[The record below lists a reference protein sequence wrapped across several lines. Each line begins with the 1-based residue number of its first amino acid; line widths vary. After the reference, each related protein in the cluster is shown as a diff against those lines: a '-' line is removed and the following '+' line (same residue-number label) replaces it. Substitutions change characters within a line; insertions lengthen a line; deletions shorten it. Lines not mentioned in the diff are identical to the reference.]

1 MKLAINKSILTLI
14 ATILLVACTNKKQDL
29 IDETKL
35 TNDNFE
41 IKGKYTWSFDLM
53 GNKHTSINTFY
64 PDSIVYEMK
73 GKVYSVNYAIHKI
86 SYNKQEGR
94 WIGKDNKGI
103 VYLHFLKNET
113 DSTITIY
120 KRKCKKGGLK
130 EALGFYKPSDT
141 TSLDYGWNVYTKS

>member
-1 MKLAINKSILTLI
+1 MK
-14 ATILLVACTNKKQDL
+14 
-29 IDETKL
+29 
-35 TNDNFE
+35 
-41 IKGKYTWSFDLM
+41 W
-53 GNKHTSINTFY
+53 
-64 PDSIVYEMK
+64 
-73 GKVYSVNYAIHKI
+73 KVYSVNYAIHKI